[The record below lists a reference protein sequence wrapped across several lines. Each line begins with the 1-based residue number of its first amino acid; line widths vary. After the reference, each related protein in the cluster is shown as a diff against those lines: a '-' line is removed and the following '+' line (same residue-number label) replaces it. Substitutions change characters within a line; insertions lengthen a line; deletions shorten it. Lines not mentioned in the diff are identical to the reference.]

1 MGRKKK
7 RLGTESVEM
16 KDLEMEGLGTKAWG
30 RRLGDEGLG
39 TKAWGRRLG
48 DEGLKTID
56 ILKRRLTNYRS

>member
-16 KDLEMEGLGTKAWG
+16 KDLEMKGLGTKAWG
-30 RRLGDEGLG
+30 RL
-39 TKAWGRRLG
+39 
-48 DEGLKTID
+48 IYD